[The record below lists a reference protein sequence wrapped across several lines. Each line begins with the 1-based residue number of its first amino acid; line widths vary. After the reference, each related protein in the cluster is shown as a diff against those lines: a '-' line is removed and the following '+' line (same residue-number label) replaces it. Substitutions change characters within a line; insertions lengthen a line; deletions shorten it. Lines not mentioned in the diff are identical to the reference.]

1 MDQHRQTVKA
11 VVDASFILS
20 TVFDE
25 STSKDSRDAFEAI
38 RLSEIYV
45 PSQFNQEVSQAIYIG
60 LQNDRISKI
69 EANLFLKYLS
79 ELEFTVASSPNL
91 LRLNQFCNKN
101 QISSYDASYLLL
113 AQDLG
118 ATLFT
123 QDQQMKAIAKR
134 LTIGLW

>member
-1 MDQHRQTVKA
+1 MKA
-11 VVDASFILS
+11 VIDASFILN

-25 STSKDSRDAFEAI
+25 STSKDSRDTFEEI

-60 LQNDRISKI
+60 LQSDRISKV

-79 ELEFTVASSPNL
+79 ELDFIVAPSPNL
-91 LRLNQFCNKN
+91 LRLNEFCSKN

-118 ATLFT
+118 AILFT

-134 LTIGLW
+134 LMIDLW

>member
-1 MDQHRQTVKA
+1 MKA
-11 VVDASFILS
+11 VIDASFILN

-25 STSKDSRDAFEAI
+25 STSKDSRDTFEKI

-60 LQNDRISKI
+60 LQSDRISKV

-79 ELEFTVASSPNL
+79 ELDFIVAPSPNL
-91 LRLNQFCNKN
+91 LRLNEFCNKN
-101 QISSYDASYLLL
+101 QISSYDASYLVL

-118 ATLFT
+118 AILFT

-134 LTIGLW
+134 LMIDLW